1 MTRKTVDG
9 PSIYPNCGDRS
20 AYYRHLRNGTPT
32 CRPCKDALAKSMD
45 AWRHRTGKSKSRI
58 IPDSVIEQHGI
69 KVRA

>member
-1 MTRKTVDG
+1 MANTTPDG

-32 CRPCKDALAKSMD
+32 CRPCRDAAAAAMD
-45 AWRHRTGKSKSRI
+45 EYRHKNGLSKARI
-58 IPDSVIEQHGI
+58 IPDAVIEQHGI